1 MNSSNDNKQ
10 SEAGKIAVKE
20 LLNASKDNEKSE
32 EKIAIEALLNSS
44 ESERVAINELIKQ
57 SYESE
62 LNFPLEPNSIE
73 VKPLSYQQV
82 LMLNI
87 QKQIP

>member
-1 MNSSNDNKQ
+1 MNNSNDNKQ

-20 LLNASKDNEKSE
+20 LLNGSNDNKKLE

-44 ESERVAINELIKQ
+44 ESERVAINELTKQ
-57 SYESE
+57 SE
-62 LNFPLEPNSIE
+62 LFFPLKPNSIE
-73 VKPLSYQQV
+73 VKPLSYQQA

-87 QKQIP
+87 PKQTP

>member
-20 LLNASKDNEKSE
+20 LLNGSNDNKKSE
-32 EKIAIEALLNSS
+32 EKITIEALLNSS
-44 ESERVAINELIKQ
+44 ESERVAINELTKQ

-73 VKPLSYQQV
+73 VKPLSYQQA

-87 QKQIP
+87 LKQTP

>member
-1 MNSSNDNKQ
+1 MNNSNDNKK
-10 SEAGKIAVKE
+10 SEAEG
-20 LLNASKDNEKSE
+20 
-32 EKIAIEALLNSS
+32 IAIEALLNSS

-73 VKPLSYQQV
+73 VKPLSYQQA

-87 QKQIP
+87 PKQTP

>member
-10 SEAGKIAVKE
+10 SEDEKIAVKE
-20 LLNASKDNEKSE
+20 LLNGSNDNKKLE

-44 ESERVAINELIKQ
+44 ESERVAIKELTKQ
-57 SYESE
+57 SYESA
-62 LNFPLEPNSIE
+62 LIFSLKPNSIE
-73 VKPLSYQQV
+73 VKPLSYQQA

-87 QKQIP
+87 RKQTP